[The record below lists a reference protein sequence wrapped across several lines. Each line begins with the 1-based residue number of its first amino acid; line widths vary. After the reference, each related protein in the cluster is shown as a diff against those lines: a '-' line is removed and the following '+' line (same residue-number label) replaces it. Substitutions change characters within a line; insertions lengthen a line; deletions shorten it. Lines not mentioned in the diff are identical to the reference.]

1 MTERIAIDAD
11 LSLVQTLLKSGA
23 EDLKFCYQ
31 CAACTV
37 VCPVTP
43 DGSPFPRKE
52 MVYAQWGMKDKLLRS
67 LDSWLCI
74 HCNDCSTHCPRGA
87 KPGDVM
93 AAIRSMSVQAYSV
106 PGFIAKAAAT
116 PSLIWTLYLIPAVI
130 LALVI
135 FGLHG
140 GGFGFM
146 EGRIV
151 YSKML
156 PVPAIDAIF
165 ISACAFAGAMA
176 VLGLLRFLAAMRA
189 EYPRTEQGQPLAM
202 AVMDTVKAVLTHS
215 LFRDCGTNKHRYSA
229 HLLTMYGFLGLF
241 LTTTLVGI
249 IYYLNLF
256 GMNVQVTP
264 FDFFHPVKVL
274 GNVSGTLAL
283 LGCTV
288 AVARRMART
297 DVGTSSVFDWV
308 FLWNLFLTVFTGFL
322 AQVFRVFDWAAPA
335 YAIYYIHLIF
345 VFFLLAYAPYTKFA
359 HIFYRTAAMI
369 FSRYTGRQ
377 YDAPERVL

>member
-1 MTERIAIDAD
+1 MTERIAINAD
-11 LSLVQTLLKSGA
+11 LSIVQSLLKNGA
-23 EDLKFCYQ
+23 ADLKFCYQ
-31 CAACTV
+31 CATCTV

-43 DGSPFPRKE
+43 DGAPFPRKE
-52 MVYAQWGMKDKLLRS
+52 MVYAQWGLKDKLLRS

-93 AAIRSMSVQAYSV
+93 AAIRSMSVQAFAV

-116 PSLIWTLYLIPAVI
+116 PSLIWTLFLIPALL
-130 LALVI
+130 LAVVI

-140 GGFGFM
+140 ASFDFLD
-146 EGRIV
+146 GRIV
-151 YSKML
+151 YAKML

-165 ISACAFAGAMA
+165 ISACTFAGVAA
-176 VLGLLRFLAAMRA
+176 TLGLLRFLKAMKE
-189 EYPRTEQGQPLAM
+189 EYPRTEQGQPM
-202 AVMDTVKAVLTHS
+202 PQAVIGTAKAILSHS

-241 LTTTLVGI
+241 VTTSLVGM

-256 GMNVQVTP
+256 GVDVQVTP
-264 FDFFHPVKVL
+264 FDFFHPVKLL

-288 AVARRMART
+288 AMARRMTRV

-322 AQVFRVFDWAAPA
+322 CQIFRVFDWAALA
-335 YAIYYIHLIF
+335 YLTYYVHLIF

-369 FSRYTGRQ
+369 FSRYSGRQ
-377 YDAPERVL
+377 DAAPVRVL